1 MLPVLFVVV
10 LLLFS
15 RVVLA
20 DPITN
25 PTHFDDTYWTW
36 PSTPG
41 GFTEMDTDITPVTD
55 GSPDGY
61 YFSAYYWFTGDYSAT
76 GGYLGLQTE
85 GNNPTGKI
93 VIFSIWG
100 ATSSYG
106 PGYNTSGNE
115 GGVYY
120 TSRITYP
127 WVINHTYDLRLSLM
141 NQASGNNTWTATVT
155 DQTTNI
161 QSLVGNIVVP
171 SSRGNLYDVSG
182 TFHERYSGATASC
195 SDLLESEVEFTNLAA
210 DNGAVSP
217 SSHSNVGPSNSA
229 CSNYF
234 ATQDIQGGVE
244 SIIGGQFPVATPPAQ
259 TPTNVT
265 TQPTTAPSK
274 TPANT
279 TSPIVSTTP
288 TTTTQNTTQTPV
300 PIELNLTTKSPASN
314 KSSGSNRDLIY
325 GFAIFISIILVIGSI
340 GYLIKRKISKKY
352 SIKPSV
358 DPTQQPQQ
366 PNEAVRVMSNPLFTA
381 KIDEPITKLSPTD
394 NIITPDQYPK
404 EDPTQRKN

>member
-1 MLPVLFVVV
+1 
-10 LLLFS
+10 
-15 RVVLA
+15 
-20 DPITN
+20 
-25 PTHFDDTYWTW
+25 
-36 PSTPG
+36 
-41 GFTEMDTDITPVTD
+41 
-55 GSPDGY
+55 
-61 YFSAYYWFTGDYSAT
+61 
-76 GGYLGLQTE
+76 
-85 GNNPTGKI
+85 
-93 VIFSIWG
+93 
-100 ATSSYG
+100 
-106 PGYNTSGNE
+106 
-115 GGVYY
+115 
-120 TSRITYP
+120 
-127 WVINHTYDLRLSLM
+127 M

-244 SIIGGQFPVATPPAQ
+244 SIIGGQFPVATPPLIS
-259 TPTNVT
+259 TNVT

-288 TTTTQNTTQTPV
+288 TTTTQNTTQTPC
-300 PIELNLTTKSPASN
+300 PNRTKFNYKKP
-314 KSSGSNRDLIY
+314 
-325 GFAIFISIILVIGSI
+325 GF
-340 GYLIKRKISKKY
+340 K
-352 SIKPSV
+352 
-358 DPTQQPQQ
+358 
-366 PNEAVRVMSNPLFTA
+366 
-381 KIDEPITKLSPTD
+381 
-394 NIITPDQYPK
+394 
-404 EDPTQRKN
+404 